1 MFMFSALNIAM
12 LVSGTLLVIMVFQR
26 RRKQTALAEF
36 RKALRGIQ
44 RAAHASAMELESERA
59 RPGGE
64 HWLEHPAQRY
74 CTPDGVHMVY
84 WVESQEQDV
93 VHHVAASSEDGPQEL
108 VVRTLLDAMS
118 ALTLHAND
126 VGFQDKI
133 KFRVEAPEA
142 LYHRIDFTL
151 TRAQHEVWFEV

>member
-1 MFMFSALNIAM
+1 MLSALNIAM

-26 RRKQTALAEF
+26 RRKQTALAGF

-44 RAAHASAMELESERA
+44 RAAHDSAMALESDRA
-59 RPGGE
+59 RPDGE

-74 CTPDGVHMVY
+74 RTPEGVHVVY
-84 WVESQEQDV
+84 WVESDEHEV
-93 VHHVAASSEDGPQEL
+93 VHHVAASSEEGPKEL

-126 VGFQDKI
+126 AGFQDKI
-133 KFRVEAPEA
+133 KFRVEAPED